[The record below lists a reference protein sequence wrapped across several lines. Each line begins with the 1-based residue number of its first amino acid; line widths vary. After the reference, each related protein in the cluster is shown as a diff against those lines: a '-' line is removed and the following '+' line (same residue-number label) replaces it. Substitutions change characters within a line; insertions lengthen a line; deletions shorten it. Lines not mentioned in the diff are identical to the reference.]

1 MIGYLSGWAAAGFGV
16 RVYQLAIMKRNI
28 FESEQYCAVKAAW
41 GRGGRK
47 LTVIPGLWLF

>member
-28 FESEQYCAVKAAW
+28 FESKHPQWLLGTGE
-41 GRGGRK
+41 RGVVM
-47 LTVIPGLWLF
+47 LT

>member
-28 FESEQYCAVKAAW
+28 FESKQNSNATV
-41 GRGGRK
+41 GG
-47 LTVIPGLWLF
+47 LPSAGLGEG